1 MTIKRIL
8 VPTDFSECA
17 TKAVDLAIPMAKRL
31 DAEVLFLHLYPDPVG
46 SLHVPNQAGH
56 IRLSHAELGHIKS
69 ELDLLVRRAESIDV
83 SARAV
88 LVYDRGNESID
99 DYAESYRVD
108 LIIMGTHG
116 LRGLAEWFGG
126 SNAQHVTRHTDVPVL
141 VVKNEVD
148 SSRMRNILF
157 ASSFEENVTAP
168 LLFLTELAIHFDAT
182 IHLLYVN
189 LAIHS
194 IEREMAKK
202 KMEDIVARFPDNR
215 FTVNFGETNDEEFA
229 INKAAERVGADLI
242 TLTPHDRDGVLRVFS
257 HSIAENLV
265 NHASIPVLVLP
276 ESD

>member
-17 TKAVDLAIPMAKRL
+17 TKAVDLAIPMARRL
-31 DAEVLFLHLYPDPVG
+31 GAEVLFLHLYPDPMG
-46 SLHVPNQAGH
+46 SLHIPSEGGN

-69 ELDLLVRRAESIDV
+69 ELDLLVRRAESLDV
-83 SARAV
+83 AARGV

-99 DYAESYRVD
+99 DYADSYRVD

-116 LRGLAEWFGG
+116 LKGIAEWFAG
-126 SNAQHVTRHTDVPVL
+126 SNAQYVTRHTDVPLL
-141 VVKNEVD
+141 VVKDEVD
-148 SSRMRNILF
+148 SSRIRNILF

-168 LLFLTELAIHFDAT
+168 MLFLTELATYFDST

-194 IEREMAKK
+194 IELDLARK
-202 KMEDIVARFPDNR
+202 KMENVSARFPDNK
-215 FTVNFGETNDEEFA
+215 FTINFGETNDEEFA
-229 INKAAERVGADLI
+229 INKAAEKVGADLI
-242 TLTPHDRDGVLRVFS
+242 TLTPHDRDGVLRLFS

-265 NHASIPVLVLP
+265 NHARMPVLVLP
-276 ESD
+276 EAE